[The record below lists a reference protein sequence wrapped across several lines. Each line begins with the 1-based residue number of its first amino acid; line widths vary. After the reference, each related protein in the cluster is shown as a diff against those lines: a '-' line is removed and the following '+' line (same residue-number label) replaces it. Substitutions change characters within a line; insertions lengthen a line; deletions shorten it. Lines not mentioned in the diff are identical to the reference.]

1 MKVADEASARC
12 CVCAATT
19 SVAFESQSQ
28 SFQQNSDSIAMFLT
42 HEDWGADGAA
52 RDISAPFLPWKV
64 LTMTA
69 VESTFMVKADM
80 GKLGGPETWLISG
93 ISALLDLTNQL
104 DQRVRKVFL
113 FFESDQEREPMPLTS
128 VTEIRD
134 IAERGELPLYVYR
147 GADKQW
153 RQMPCSVG
161 RASSSVA
168 AKEGQLVFRLP
179 SPTEV

>member
-1 MKVADEASARC
+1 
-12 CVCAATT
+12 
-19 SVAFESQSQ
+19 
-28 SFQQNSDSIAMFLT
+28 MFLT
-42 HEDWGADGAA
+42 HEDWGADAAA

-104 DQRVRKVFL
+104 GRRVRKVFL
-113 FFESDQEREPMPLTS
+113 FFESDQERESMPLTS

-134 IAERGELPLYVYR
+134 IGGRGELPMYIYR
-147 GADKQW
+147 GTDKQW
-153 RQMPCSVG
+153 RKMPCSIG
-161 RASSSVA
+161 RASSSSTA
-168 AKEGQLVFRLP
+168 EEGQLVFRLP
-179 SPTEV
+179 GATEV